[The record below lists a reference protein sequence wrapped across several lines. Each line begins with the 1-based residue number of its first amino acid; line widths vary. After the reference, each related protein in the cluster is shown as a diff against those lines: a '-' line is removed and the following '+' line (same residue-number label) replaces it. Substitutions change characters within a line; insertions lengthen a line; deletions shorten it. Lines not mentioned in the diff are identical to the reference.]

1 MRENRL
7 PVTLDY
13 LIDRIGRCGR
23 DQASDAN
30 DAGAGGNGQKM
41 SPRRSTDAVMLFL
54 ELLEPFSYPFWLEL
68 EPGGS
73 WSFPSACFYVIRN
86 YGKVNYR

>member
-1 MRENRL
+1 LHADFLESTLDVHGLGMRENRL

-41 SPRRSTDAVMLFL
+41 SPRRIYGRSYAILGISLSHFL
-54 ELLEPFSYPFWLEL
+54 TLLGLS
-68 EPGGS
+68 
-73 WSFPSACFYVIRN
+73 
-86 YGKVNYR
+86 